1 MYSVLK
7 APYNVTKSK
16 MVKSVFAKCIGIKD
30 QLENYEEEDIISSLK
45 AGFETNLGIKLKEG
59 SLTEEELN
67 LAENLVLKK
76 YSNKQWLEK
85 YE

>member
-7 APYNVTKSK
+7 APHSVSKSK

-30 QLENYEEEDIISSLK
+30 QLEFYNEEDFLSSLK
-45 AGFETNLGIKLKEG
+45 TGFETNLGVKLKEG

-76 YSNKQWLEK
+76 YANKQWLEK